1 MRSTIELSTLKD
13 PNEQRNTDT
22 TACYLKL
29 IINICPREKG
39 PTAYF
44 KILHRRSDF
53 HQCAT
58 LIACFIKTAPAYVKC
73 PMFTL
78 KIITYLEHLKLPN
91 YTTSDHMHP
100 SMTLY
105 CLKGKIYNI
114 NIEFEHYF

>member
-1 MRSTIELSTLKD
+1 MHSTIEVSTLKD

-53 HQCAT
+53 H
-58 LIACFIKTAPAYVKC
+58 
-73 PMFTL
+73 
-78 KIITYLEHLKLPN
+78 H
-91 YTTSDHMHP
+91 
-100 SMTLY
+100 